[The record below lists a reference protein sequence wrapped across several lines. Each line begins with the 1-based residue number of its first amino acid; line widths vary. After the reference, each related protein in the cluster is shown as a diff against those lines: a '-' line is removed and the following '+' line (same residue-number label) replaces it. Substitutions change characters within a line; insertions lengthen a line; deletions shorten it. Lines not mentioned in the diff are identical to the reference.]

1 MSQQPI
7 KKIVIVGGGTAGW
20 MTAAALAK
28 YIRYPGIQIALI
40 ESDDIGT
47 VGVGEATIP
56 GIREFN
62 QKLGIDEQSFMR
74 ATQATIKLGI
84 EFSNW
89 SAPGERYLHPFGF
102 YGHDLNALPFYQY
115 WLKQRA
121 LGDQT
126 PLADYCIPCVAA
138 QQGKFAKPNADP
150 RSVLSTYFY
159 AYHLDAGLYAK
170 FLRQL
175 AEGDDVTRIEGK
187 ITQVNQDKAGNI
199 QSVQLEDRSIVD
211 GELFIDCSG
220 FSALLIE
227 KTLAAGFEDWSKWLP
242 ADSAIAV
249 PTERPTGNIRPFT
262 QSIAHHSGWQWRIPL
277 QHRSGNG
284 IVYSS
289 EFIDDQTAQSQ
300 LLANLESPVIS
311 DPRQLKFKTGM
322 RKAQWLKNCVAIGLS
337 GGFVEPLESTSIH
350 LIQTAIMKLVSLF
363 PDNGLSQ
370 TKIDEYNR
378 QMSDQ
383 FKQVRDFI
391 ILHYKAT
398 QRSDS
403 EFWRYCKNMAI
414 PDSLKTRM
422 ALFEETGQV
431 QECSKELFVETNWV
445 AVLLGQKVWPKHYH
459 PRADNLAP
467 QQLQQVMLQMR
478 TAMNQAVATMPSHA
492 DFIQQYCASNDVAQ
506 S

>member
-1 MSQQPI
+1 MSQQHL

-28 YIRYPGIQIALI
+28 YIRYPDVKITLI
-40 ESDDIGT
+40 ESDAIGT

-62 QKLGIDEQSFMR
+62 QKLGIDEQAFMR

-84 EFSNW
+84 EFSHW
-89 SAPGERYLHPFGF
+89 SAPGETYMHPFGF
-102 YGHDLNALPFYQY
+102 YGHDLNALPFYHY
-115 WLKQRA
+115 WLKQKA
-121 LGDQT
+121 LGDPT

-138 QQGKFAKPNADP
+138 QQGKFAKPNNDP

-175 AEGDDVTRIEGK
+175 AEQDGVTRIEGK
-187 ITQVNQDKAGNI
+187 ITQVNQDEAGNI
-199 QSVQLEDRSIVD
+199 HSVLLEDQRIID

-249 PTERPTGNIRPFT
+249 PTERTADNIRPFT
-262 QSIAHHSGWQWRIPL
+262 QSIAHNNGWQWRIPL
-277 QHRSGNG
+277 QHRNGNG
-284 IVYSS
+284 MVYSS
-289 EFIDDQTAQSQ
+289 EFIDHQSAQTQ
-300 LLANLESPVIS
+300 LLNNLESPIIGE
-311 DPRQLKFKTGM
+311 PKQLKFKTGM

-350 LIQTAIMKLVSLF
+350 LIQTGIMKLVSLF
-363 PDNGLSQ
+363 PDKALSQ

-378 QMSDQ
+378 QMSEQ
-383 FKQVRDFI
+383 FSQVRDFI

-398 QRSDS
+398 QRTDS
-403 EFWRYCKNMAI
+403 EFWRYCKNMSI
-414 PDSLKTRM
+414 PDSLETRM
-422 ALFEETGQV
+422 QLFKETGQV
-431 QECSKELFVETNWV
+431 QECSKELFVETNWI
-445 AVLLGQKVWPKHYH
+445 AVLLGQNLLPKNYH

-467 QQLQQVMLQMR
+467 EQLQQVMLQMR
-478 TAMNQAVATMPSHA
+478 TAMTQAVATMPSHA
-492 DFIQQYCASNDVAQ
+492 DFIQQYCAAKS
-506 S
+506 

>member
-1 MSQQPI
+1 MSQQHI

-28 YIRYPGIQIALI
+28 YIRYPGVSITLI
-40 ESDDIGT
+40 ESDEIGT

-56 GIREFN
+56 GIKEFN
-62 QKLGIDEQSFMR
+62 QKLGIDEQEFMG

-84 EFSNW
+84 EFSDW
-89 SAPGERYLHPFGF
+89 SQLGENYMHPFGF
-102 YGHDLNALPFYQY
+102 YGHDLNALSFYHY
-115 WLKQRA
+115 WLKQKA
-121 LGDQT
+121 FGDTT

-138 QQGKFAKPNADP
+138 QQGKFAKPNNDP

-170 FLRQL
+170 YLRQL
-175 AEGDDVTRIEGK
+175 SEREGVVRIEGK
-187 ITQVNQDKAGNI
+187 VTQVTKDDSGKIKSLCLANREI
-199 QSVQLEDRSIVD
+199 IE

-227 KTLAAGFEDWSKWLP
+227 KSLSAGFEDWSKWLP

-249 PTERPTGNIRPFT
+249 PTQGNTVDIRPFT
-262 QSIAHHSGWQWRIPL
+262 QSIAHNNGWQWRIPL
-277 QHRSGNG
+277 QHRTGNG

-289 EFIDDQTAQSQ
+289 GFINDHKAQTQ
-300 LLANLESPVIS
+300 LLDNLESPVIG
-311 DPRQLKFKTGM
+311 DPKQLKFTTGM
-322 RKAQWLKNCVAIGLS
+322 RKAQWHKNCVAIGLS

-350 LIQTAIMKLVSLF
+350 LIQTGIMKLVALF
-363 PDNGLSQ
+363 PDKDLSQ

-378 QMSDQ
+378 QMSEQ

-398 QRSDS
+398 QRTDS
-403 EFWRYCKNMAI
+403 EFWRYCKNMPI
-414 PDSLKTRM
+414 PDSLMTRM
-422 ALFEETGQV
+422 ELFKETGQI

-445 AVLLGQKVWPKHYH
+445 AVLLGQNILPKTYH

-467 QQLQQVMLQMR
+467 EQLQQVMLQMR
-478 TAMNQAVATMPSHA
+478 SAMSQAVSTMPSHA
-492 DFIQQYCASNDVAQ
+492 NFIEQYCSAKT
-506 S
+506 